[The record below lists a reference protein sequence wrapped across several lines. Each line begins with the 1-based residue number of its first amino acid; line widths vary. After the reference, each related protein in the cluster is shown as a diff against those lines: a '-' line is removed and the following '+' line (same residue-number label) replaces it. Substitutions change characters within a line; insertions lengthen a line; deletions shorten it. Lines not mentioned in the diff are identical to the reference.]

1 MRDYSITVQ
10 QLINILDRVQLPVV
24 DEPAGVPTVV
34 RVKRAQQNAVRIEL
48 VETEGESLERQPLP
62 ELVDQPI
69 VQAVD
74 TVNIFGPGSHES
86 SRKIDYVTRD
96 IVSTHGRVMCVA
108 EQTTDDHFRVVIN
121 SGCVKYKK
129 MSQSSETLAW
139 HVAECIIR
147 TLVLHTGDPADHKR
161 IDELI
166 DLFYDRLDGVIDN
179 K

>member
-10 QLINILDRVQLPVV
+10 QLINILDRVQLPIVE
-24 DEPAGVPTVV
+24 EPIGRSTTI
-34 RVKRAQQNAVRIEL
+34 RVKKAQQNAVRIEL
-48 VETEGESLERQPLP
+48 VDTDGESLERQPLP
-62 ELVDQPI
+62 DLVDQP
-69 VQAVD
+69 VAQAVD
-74 TVNIFGPGSHES
+74 TVNIFGPGTHES

-108 EQTTDDHFRVVIN
+108 EQTADGHFRVVIN

-129 MSQSSETLAW
+129 MSESPETLAW

-147 TLVLHTGDPADHKR
+147 TLALHTGDPADHKR

-166 DLFYDRLDGVIDN
+166 DLFYDRLDGVIDGA
-179 K
+179 

>member
-24 DEPAGVPTVV
+24 DEPSGQPTVI
-34 RVKRAQQNAVRIEL
+34 RVKRAQQSAVKIKL
-48 VETEGESLERQPLP
+48 VDAEDENINERQILDDKP
-62 ELVDQPI
+62 VS
-69 VQAVD
+69 QAVD
-74 TVNIFGPGSHES
+74 VVDIFGPGVHES
-86 SRKIDYVTRD
+86 SKKIDYVTRD

-108 EQTTDDHFRVVIN
+108 EQTADDHFRVVIN

-129 MSQSSETLAW
+129 MSASPETLAW

-147 TLVLHTGDPADHKR
+147 TLVIHTGDPADHKR

>member
-1 MRDYSITVQ
+1 MKDYSITVQ

-24 DEPAGVPTVV
+24 DEPSGQPTVI
-34 RVKRAQQNAVRIEL
+34 RVKRARQSAVRIK
-48 VETEGESLERQPLP
+48 
-62 ELVDQPI
+62 LVDTESDNTDTQQMIDIDQPPA
-69 VQAVD
+69 QAVD

-108 EQTTDDHFRVVIN
+108 EQTADDHFRVVIN

-129 MSQSSETLAW
+129 MSQTPETLAW

-166 DLFYDRLDGVIDN
+166 DLFYDRLDGVIDG